1 MPLVGYVAEHHPNLK
16 LIVDHMGRA
25 GGLTDAPAWESLPQL
40 LDLAK
45 FPNVAVK
52 ASGAPSY
59 SSAPYPFTNIH
70 DYLHEIYDAFG
81 PDRMFWGTDI
91 TRMPCSWKQCITLF
105 TEELSWLSDEDKDLI
120 MGRALCNWIGWEL

>member
-1 MPLVGYVAEHHPNLK
+1 MIMDIRKRIRGTR
-16 LIVDHMGRA
+16 I
-25 GGLTDAPAWESLPQL
+25 TDAPAWESLPQL

-70 DYLHEIYDAFG
+70 DHLHEIYDSFG

-105 TEELSWLSDEDKDLI
+105 TEELPWLSDSDKDLI
-120 MGRALCNWIGWEL
+120 MGRALCNWIDWEL

>member
-1 MPLVGYVAEHHPNLK
+1 
-16 LIVDHMGRA
+16 MGRS

-105 TEELSWLSDEDKDLI
+105 TEELSWLSDADKDLI